1 MIDTLKIWHEIVE
14 TRDTS
19 ALPGLLADDAVL
31 ISPVVHTHQTGK
43 AITQLYLTAAMG
55 VLVNE
60 HFKYVR
66 NTADEQGVIMEF
78 ETVIDGVFIN
88 GVDMVKWNDQGLI
101 TEFKVMVRPLQAVN
115 KLHQKMG
122 EMLQKLKPKDS

>member
-19 ALPGLLADDAVL
+19 ALSEILADDAVL
-31 ISPVVHTHQTGK
+31 ISPVVHTHQKGK
-43 AITQLYLTAAMG
+43 AITQLYLSAALH

-66 NTADEQGVIMEF
+66 KTVDEQGVIMEF
-78 ETVIDGVFIN
+78 EAQIDGVFIN
-88 GVDMVKWNDQGLI
+88 GVDMVKWDEQGLI